1 MRYRMLRFDIWLCLL
16 LSFLISN
23 VPANLVGSYLDK
35 KYDSHLEE
43 HKVDSGEIGG
53 IASDDAFEVQSV
65 EDILSHD
72 TFTIRSKGIEYRN
85 RGAGYY
91 HGMYLYA
98 VTLLSGERV
107 AARINSDSVK
117 NLGDD
122 IFSGDNILPMGK
134 VIKADLTD
142 DKYFL
147 EQIEHSEEL
156 SRKDFYIDMVGG
168 AEVSSKEDFVETP
181 KLGIQILTIFIMF
194 PIFHAIGAK
203 LGIFPY
209 FIAPKNK
216 KESEWE

>member
-1 MRYRMLRFDIWLCLL
+1 MLRFDIWLCML
-16 LSFLISN
+16 LSFLVSYVPSN
-23 VPANLVGSYLDK
+23 IVGSYLDK
-35 KYDSHLEE
+35 KYETHLEE
-43 HKVDSGEIGG
+43 HKVETGEIGG
-53 IASDDAFEVQSV
+53 IAPEDAFEVQNV

-72 TFTIRSKGIEYRN
+72 TFTIRSPGIEYRN
-85 RGAGYY
+85 HGAGYY
-91 HGMYLYA
+91 HGVYLYA
-98 VTLLSGERV
+98 VTLPSGERV

-117 NLGDD
+117 NLGED

-142 DKYFL
+142 DKYFI
-147 EQIEHSEEL
+147 EQIEFREEL
-156 SRKDFYIDMVGG
+156 SRKDFYIDMVGE

-181 KLGIQILTIFIMF
+181 KLGAQILTILIMF

-209 FIAPKNK
+209 FIAPKTK

>member
-1 MRYRMLRFDIWLCLL
+1 MLRFDMWLCLL

-23 VPANLVGSYLDK
+23 IPATLVGSYLDK
-35 KYDSHLEE
+35 KYETHLEE
-43 HKVDSGEIGG
+43 HKVDTGEIGG
-53 IASDDAFEVQSV
+53 LAPDDAFEVQSV

-72 TFTIRSKGIEYRN
+72 TFTIRSKGIDYRN
-85 RGAGYY
+85 HGAGYY
-91 HGMYLYA
+91 HGAYLYA
-98 VTLLSGERV
+98 VTLPSKERV

-122 IFSGDNILPMGK
+122 IFSGENILPLGK
-134 VIKADLTD
+134 VVKADLTD
-142 DKYFL
+142 DKYFI
-147 EQIEHSEEL
+147 EQIEYREEL

-168 AEVSSKEDFVETP
+168 AEVSSKEDFVEVP
-181 KLGIQILTIFIMF
+181 KLGAQILTIIIMF
-194 PIFHAIGAK
+194 PILHAIGAK